1 MGRADARYYS
11 WALVLFVV
19 GYMAA
24 TYVHGL
30 PRGTE
35 PANWEIAI
43 FRDDLGVTVTMDFEE
58 YVLGVV
64 AAEMPATFHIEALK
78 AQAVAARTY
87 ALHLVRQERELPQ
100 DPAAVLSTDFSTG
113 QAWTDRAAFYA
124 RWGEAEAAWRWER
137 LEYAVRA
144 TRGLVAT
151 YAGEPILAAYHSS
164 SGGHTENSENYWSGA
179 LPYLRG
185 VPDPFDAESPHRA
198 QSAEVPIYTVLA
210 ALSIPT
216 QSVLEGEAFVAVE
229 ERFPSGRVRTVRLG
243 DQRFTGRQV
252 REGLQLRSSLFEV
265 EEVNG
270 RLRFRLEGNGHGVG
284 MSQYGA
290 DGMARSGYTYDSILR
305 YYYTGIDITRM
316 YD

>member
-30 PRGTE
+30 PRD
-35 PANWEIAI
+35 PVPVQWEIAI
-43 FRDDLGVTVTMDFEE
+43 YREDLGTTVTMDFED

-87 ALHLVRQERELPQ
+87 ALHLVLQERELPQ
-100 DPAAVLSTDFSTG
+100 DPRATLSTDFSTG
-113 QAWTDRAAFYA
+113 QAWVSRDDFFA
-124 RWGEAEAAWRWER
+124 RWGEAEATWRWER
-137 LEYAVRA
+137 LEYAVRS

-164 SGGHTENSENYWSGA
+164 SGGHTEDSENYWSGA

-185 VPDPFDAESPHRA
+185 VPDPFDAESPHRG
-198 QSAEVPIYTVLA
+198 QTAEVPIYAVLS
-210 ALSIPT
+210 ALSIST
-216 QSVLEGEAFVAVE
+216 QAVLEGEPFAVIE
-229 ERFPSGRVRTVRLG
+229 ERFPSGRVRSIRMG

-252 REGLQLRSSLFEV
+252 REGLQLRSSMFDV
-265 EEVNG
+265 EEVDG
-270 RLRFRLEGNGHGVG
+270 RILFTQHGHGHGVG